1 MDQSDVVIVGGGA
14 AGLTVAA
21 LLKKHR
27 RTWRISVV
35 EPSATHYYQ
44 PGFTI
49 VGGGAFTMAQA
60 SRPTRSLMPR
70 GVNWVRSRA
79 ARIDPAAMR
88 VHTDDGGELACHHLV
103 VCPGLVNDLAR
114 VEGLAEALGR
124 DGVTSNYVVESVPY
138 TWQLID
144 AWRGGRAVFTQPPL
158 PFKCPGAPQKIAYLA
173 ADRWRRRG
181 LLERSELHFHTAA
194 AAMFGIP
201 EFARALDKVVQRYG
215 IRAHF
220 AHNLVAVDA
229 RRRVATFERAVGEQ
243 KQRVEQEYE
252 LLHVSP
258 PESPP
263 AFLRDSQLVN
273 AAGFVEV
280 DHARLQHPR
289 FGHVFALGDA
299 CSAPNSKTAA
309 AVRKQAPQLVANLL
323 AHADGRELTG
333 VYDGYGSCPLT
344 TSLSTVMLAEF
355 VYGGKITPTFRMD
368 PFAERRLWWLGK
380 RYGLPALYWQM
391 LRGLEFDIAHAPD
404 KARQFLPA

>member
-1 MDQSDVVIVGGGA
+1 MNEHTYDVVIVGGGA

-21 LLKKHR
+21 LLRKR
-27 RTWRISVV
+27 RPAWRIGVV
-35 EPSATHYYQ
+35 EPSPTHYYQ

-60 SRPTRSLMPR
+60 SRPTRSLMPK
-70 GVNWVRSRA
+70 GVDWVQARA
-79 ARIDPAAMR
+79 THIDPVAMR
-88 VHTDDGGELACHHLV
+88 VRLDSGRELACHHLV
-103 VCPGLVNDLAR
+103 VCPGLVNDLER
-114 VEGLAEALGR
+114 IEGLAEALGH

-144 AWRGGRAVFTQPPL
+144 AWQGGVAVFTQPPL

-181 LLERSELHFHTAA
+181 LLVRSDIHFHSAA
-194 AAMFGIP
+194 GAMFGIP

-215 IRAHF
+215 IRPHF
-220 AHNLVAVDA
+220 AHTLVAVDA
-229 RRRVATFERAVGEQ
+229 RRRVATFEHGEA
-243 KQRVEQEYE
+243 KARVEQHYD

-263 AFLRDSQLVN
+263 RFLRDSQLVN

-289 FGHVFALGDA
+289 FEHVFALGDA

-309 AVRKQAPQLVANLL
+309 AVRKQAPVLVAQLL
-323 AHADGRELTG
+323 AHADGKESSAA
-333 VYDGYGSCPLT
+333 YDGYGSCPLT

-391 LRGLEFDIAHAPD
+391 LRGLEFDIAHAPE
-404 KARQFLPA
+404 KAQQFLPA